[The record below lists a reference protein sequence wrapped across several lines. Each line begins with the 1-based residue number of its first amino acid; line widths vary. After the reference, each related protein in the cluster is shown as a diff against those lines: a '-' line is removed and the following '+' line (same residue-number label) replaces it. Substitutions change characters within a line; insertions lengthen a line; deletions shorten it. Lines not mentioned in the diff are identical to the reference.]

1 MKEPDYKSYSL
12 SELQEALESID
23 SERFKARFERLQ
35 NEINQ
40 RGTGD
45 TPPAKEDTEIID
57 PQTKKRLSVL
67 FTMFFTIPLMAYSC
81 YDAIKTGEVSLK
93 SWHFSLIE
101 QPTHYWFLTGSLS
114 AVTLFLFVAVVLAIK
129 DKKF

>member
-35 NEINQ
+35 NEIAQ
-40 RGTGD
+40 RGTDD
-45 TPPAKEDTEIID
+45 TPPVKENTEIID
-57 PQTKKRLSVL
+57 PQTKIRLSVL
-67 FTMFFTIPLMAYSC
+67 FTMFFTIPLMTYGC
-81 YDAIKTGEVSLK
+81 YDAIKTGEISFR

-101 QPTHYWFLTGSLS
+101 QPTHYWFFTGFL
-114 AVTLFLFVAVVLAIK
+114 AAGTLFLFVAVVLAIK

>member
-1 MKEPDYKSYSL
+1 MNEPDYQSYSL

-35 NEINQ
+35 NEIAQ

-45 TPPAKEDTEIID
+45 TPPAKEDSEIID

-67 FTMFFTIPLMAYSC
+67 FTMFLTIPLMTYGC
-81 YDAIKTGEVSLK
+81 YDAIKTGEISFK
-93 SWHFSLIE
+93 SWHFSLNE
-101 QPTHYWFLTGSLS
+101 QPTLYWIFGSYNPICSRYLS
-114 AVTLFLFVAVVLAIK
+114 YQR
-129 DKKF
+129 

>member
-23 SERFKARFERLQ
+23 SERFKGRFERLQ
-35 NEINQ
+35 NEIAQ
-40 RGTGD
+40 RGTDD
-45 TPPAKEDTEIID
+45 TPPVKEDTEIID
-57 PQTKKRLSVL
+57 PQTKIRLSVL
-67 FTMFFTIPLMAYSC
+67 FTMFFTIPLMTYGC
-81 YDAIKTGEVSLK
+81 YDAIKTGEISFR

-101 QPTHYWFLTGSLS
+101 QPTHYWFFTGFL
-114 AVTLFLFVAVVLAIK
+114 AAGTLFLFVAVVLAIK

>member
-1 MKEPDYKSYSL
+1 MNEPDYKSYSF
-12 SELQEALESID
+12 SELQEALDSID

-45 TPPAKEDTEIID
+45 TTPTKEDTDIID

-67 FTMFFTIPLMAYSC
+67 FTMFLTIPLMTYGC
-81 YDAIKTGEVSLK
+81 YDAIKTGEISFK
-93 SWHFSLIE
+93 SWHFSLNE
-101 QPTHYWFLTGSLS
+101 QPTLYWFFTGFL
-114 AVTLFLFVAVVLAIK
+114 AAIILFLFVAVTLAIK

>member
-35 NEINQ
+35 NEIAQ
-40 RGTGD
+40 RGTDD
-45 TPPAKEDTEIID
+45 TPPVKEDTEIID
-57 PQTKKRLSVL
+57 PQTKIRLSVL
-67 FTMFFTIPLMAYSC
+67 FTMFFTIPLMTYGC
-81 YDAIKTGEVSLK
+81 YDAIKTGEISFR

-101 QPTHYWFLTGSLS
+101 QPTHYWFFTGFL
-114 AVTLFLFVAVVLAIK
+114 AAGTLFLFVAVVLAIK